1 VITWNGPY
9 TTVPTTASKLP
20 SINASGKYTKVCK
33 GNKCL
38 PTLLTYVIPIT
49 IKLDHASSSIPCL
62 CHMLYSLG
70 VLTCAHMWWCE
81 LGFPIFRK
89 VLITLDLVES
99 RHNSIRLPNNSVLN
113 PAIAAPRPLW
123 LSTGVA
129 RSTSPRRLS
138 PCLRIENT
146 RKNTKECNQIA
157 DEWLISQSWGLTN
170 RRRRRNCYQQN
181 NLSKTQP

>member
-1 VITWNGPY
+1 MVVHSLDNVIEHAQCFY
-9 TTVPTTASKLP
+9 TIMKHVNFGLLCQWFVHLRSSP
-20 SINASGKYTKVCK
+20 SGRDMRYKR
-33 GNKCL
+33 
-38 PTLLTYVIPIT
+38 LLLYWFSIFVSMWIWFFIVIMY
-49 IKLDHASSSIPCL
+49 KF
-62 CHMLYSLG
+62 
-70 VLTCAHMWWCE
+70 WCE
-81 LGFPIFRK
+81 LGFPIFWK

-99 RHNSIRLPNNSVLN
+99 RHNSIRLLNNSVLN

-157 DEWLISQSWGLTN
+157 DEWLISQSWGLIN

-181 NLSKTQP
+181 NLSKT

>member
-1 VITWNGPY
+1 MV
-9 TTVPTTASKLP
+9 
-20 SINASGKYTKVCK
+20 SIFTDGRWVESFADDLKRDGA
-33 GNKCL
+33 L
-38 PTLLTYVIPIT
+38 YVAEWPCCHDS
-49 IKLDHASSSIPCL
+49 LRSSHASHGFVPPPQAGSGS
-62 CHMLYSLG
+62 
-70 VLTCAHMWWCE
+70 WWE

-99 RHNSIRLPNNSVLN
+99 RHNSIRLPNNSALN

-129 RSTSPRRLS
+129 RSTSPRSLS

-170 RRRRRNCYQQN
+170 WRRRRNCCQQN